1 MLVLRLW
8 INESKANNIQA
19 SQAAVKVYAD
29 QKLIFI
35 LGGDDRA
42 KTLKPLLKTLDNIE
56 HLRLY
61 AIGSN
66 KNSVVDLA
74 KDYTYQSTACEDLKD
89 AVDRIKSNLAHDE
102 IVLLSPSASLDEL
115 ECYKHR
121 IDLHKMLIN

>member
-35 LGGDDRA
+35 LGGDD
-42 KTLKPLLKTLDNIE
+42 KSKILKPLLKTLNNIE

-61 AIGSN
+61 AIGVN

-74 KDYTYQSTACEDLKD
+74 KDYTYQSTACEDLKE
-89 AVDRIKSNLAHDE
+89 AVDHIKSDLAHDE
-102 IVLLSPSASLDEL
+102 IIMLSPSASLDEL
-115 ECYKHR
+115 ECYNNR
-121 IDLHKMLIN
+121 IDLHKILIN